1 MTMRQIVGIIVKM
14 QASGGEWLISEA
26 IVDTVRVYIYLY
38 GYEVDEVL
46 KVGLYQMVGDQDGL
60 AEARQ
65 LRRNLEDTH
74 IKMRENVKI
83 KIANYLDP
91 LLEVPSSDKLYVN
104 ELTGVRKLHK
114 IDTVDTR
121 TIINEMMPKSYDYIV
136 AAESAEPPTKHH
148 LL

>member
-1 MTMRQIVGIIVKM
+1 M
-14 QASGGEWLISEA
+14 
-26 IVDTVRVYIYLY
+26 RVYIYLY

-65 LRRNLEDTH
+65 LIRNLEDTH

-114 IDTVDTR
+114 IDTADTR

-136 AAESAEPPTKHH
+136 AAESAEPPTKHS
-148 LL
+148 LM